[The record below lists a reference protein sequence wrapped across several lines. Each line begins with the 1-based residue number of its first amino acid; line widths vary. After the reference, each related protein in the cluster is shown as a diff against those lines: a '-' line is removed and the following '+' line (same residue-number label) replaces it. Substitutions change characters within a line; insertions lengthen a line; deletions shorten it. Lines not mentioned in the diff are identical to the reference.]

1 MRTLR
6 VTGLRRTDAEG
17 LPMAKLSSCTD
28 LRLGTIPEGVSTSR
42 KADQPRARY
51 MDAGPL
57 AQESRTPTSIPVTKT
72 SVDLM

>member
-1 MRTLR
+1 
-6 VTGLRRTDAEG
+6 
-17 LPMAKLSSCTD
+17 
-28 LRLGTIPEGVSTSR
+28 
-42 KADQPRARY
+42 